1 MGYEGRRLEAKSS
14 AQKNALLLLFATV
27 KEWAMDTN
35 TEGLVTIMDP
45 AIELA
50 QERLKGIQAGAQRP
64 VINRRDGA
72 DHRSFAI

>member
-1 MGYEGRRLEAKSS
+1 
-14 AQKNALLLLFATV
+14 
-27 KEWAMDTN
+27 MDTN